1 MHDNLHG
8 NFARGGAAGH
18 DRRRPAAINTPGAPA
33 PWTAPDIFGAF
44 FQPTGAADVASL
56 NAHYNHFEFEAADG
70 SLGTT
75 GDPGTTTAAIAA
87 RILFTMGCHGG
98 LNVADTLGGSGGT
111 YLDWPQLY
119 SQDQVAMYI
128 ANTGFGYGDSESV
141 ALSER
146 LLSLFAKNLHSDASS
161 VGEQWAA
168 ALQQYFGTAGAY
180 DVYDEKVME
189 ETTFYGLPF
198 WHFGTPGT
206 APAFTPVTTTAD
218 AVTGSQVKVLSFPS
232 AGALQQTQFGLYR
245 PNLPLSSQEVTSP
258 RCRRAASG

>member
-1 MHDNLHG
+1 
-8 NFARGGAAGH
+8 
-18 DRRRPAAINTPGAPA
+18 
-33 PWTAPDIFGAF
+33 
-44 FQPTGAADVASL
+44 
-56 NAHYNHFEFEAADG
+56 
-70 SLGTT
+70 
-75 GDPGTTTAAIAA
+75 
-87 RILFTMGCHGG
+87 MGCHGG
-98 LNVADTLGGSGGT
+98 LNVADTLGGSGGS

-128 ANTGFGYGDSESV
+128 ANTGFGYGDSASV

-198 WHFGTPGT
+198 WHFGTPAT
-206 APAFTPVTTTAD
+206 ARLHAGHDDRRRGHRQPGQGAELPERRRRPAD
-218 AVTGSQVKVLSFPS
+218 AVRSLP
-232 AGALQQTQFGLYR
+232 AEPAALEPGGH
-245 PNLPLSSQEVTSP
+245 VVHA
-258 RCRRAASG
+258 CRRAASG